1 MTSSTNIA
9 TTELY
14 AKRTSLKQRELEA
27 SDELWERVVDERL
40 VIEDEILAA
49 PITNVD
55 DIAMKVEIVTVRSK
69 NFDNV
74 SDELERLRGQI
85 IEYQKAA

>member
-1 MTSSTNIA
+1 MTSSANT

-14 AKRTSLKQRELEA
+14 AKRASLKQRELEA
-27 SDELWERVVDERL
+27 RDEQWERLVDERL
-40 VIEDEILAA
+40 EIEDEILAA
-49 PITNVD
+49 PITNVG
-55 DIAMKVEIVTVRSK
+55 DIGVKVEIVTVRAK